1 MRKEILL
8 AGSVG
13 VGAGLM
19 YILDPSRGRRRRAM
33 LRGHTTH
40 FVGTARVKL
49 DKKARYFGKRARGLF
64 AEAGAALR
72 RDAVTDEVLV
82 ERVRAQLGRVVSRPC
97 DVEVL
102 AEEGRVTLRGVVRV
116 KEVERLLR
124 RVSRVRGVRGV
135 ECQLNVKGRRDGRRE
150 SGELIGANVETV
162 ADKGGS
168 HPSMSKRLLATF
180 VGSGLA
186 LYAARRGGVAGV
198 VAGLVGTRVL
208 RRGVL
213 SHAARGDA

>member
-8 AGSVG
+8 AGGVG

-19 YILDPSRGRRRRAM
+19 YVLDPARGRRCRAM
-33 LRGHTTH
+33 LRDHTTH
-40 FVGTARVKL
+40 FVRTARVRL
-49 DKKARYFGKRARGLF
+49 DKKARYLGKRARGLF
-64 AEAGAALR
+64 AEAGGALR
-72 RDAVTDEVLV
+72 RDALTDEVLV
-82 ERVRAQLGRVVSRPC
+82 ARVRAQLGRAVSRPC

-102 AEEGRVTLRGVVRV
+102 ADEGRVTLRGVVRV

-124 RVSRVRGVRGV
+124 RVSRVRGVRGI
-135 ECQLNVKGRRDGRRE
+135 ECQLNVKGHRDERRE
-150 SGELIGANVETV
+150 SVELKGANVETV
-162 ADKGGS
+162 ANKVGS
-168 HPSMSKRLLATF
+168 RPSMSKRLLATF

-186 LYAARRGGVAGV
+186 LYAARRGGVAGA

-213 SHAARGDA
+213 SRAARGDA